1 MNKSKWKI
9 LCPLLFLVIPLSKGC
24 SGDSASSGTSPKPA
38 PVSPELTFSIFE
50 SGNLFSL
57 MSGDS
62 MRLLLSVQTIV
73 EYPCYNYEIPTDISF
88 HGYSIIFTFAE
99 PRLPGLLC
107 FDAFGPATSNEIL
120 PHIEGSHLLSV
131 NWNGNLE
138 RYLLIVSDELISLTP
153 LNTGRTVPLH
163 LRLWRYPKNSVEVH
177 CSLADSSTLCD
188 QLFLSLQSISGL
200 EEFEFGATAAKPFYR
215 GDRFYI
221 YESDEALSVLDSIVT
236 HVRQQVPG
244 VSSRIIGSTI
254 WLDDINW
261 NMFRTQ

>member
-1 MNKSKWKI
+1 MNKLKSWI
-9 LCPLLFLVIPLSKGC
+9 LYSILILAVPLLPGC
-24 SGDSASSGTSPKPA
+24 DRDPASSGTSPKPA

-236 HVRQQVPG
+236 HVRHQVPG
-244 VSSRIIGSTI
+244 ANSRIIGSTI